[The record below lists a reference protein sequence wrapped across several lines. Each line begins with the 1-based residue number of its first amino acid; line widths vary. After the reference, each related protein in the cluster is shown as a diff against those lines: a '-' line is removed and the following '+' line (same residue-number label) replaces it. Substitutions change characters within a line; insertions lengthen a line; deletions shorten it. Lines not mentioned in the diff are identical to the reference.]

1 MKDTL
6 TDANFPRTADLRV
19 YHLGL
24 RPGEVANRIV
34 TVGSPSRARTVASH
48 FDAAPKLFELASERG
63 FLTLTGRYKG
73 VPVSVVSIGMG
84 HPNVDFFVR
93 EVRECLS
100 GDMLIVRLGSCGSL
114 IDVPVGSVVVP
125 KSSVA
130 VERNLDFAFVSPEEC
145 AERPYRISKSAS
157 HFLVDSSGFLLIY
170 AFVLCF
176 LFSKVLADLELHSQL
191 HKSLEAAKP
200 QGWKAVIVAGSAN
213 ASADSFYS
221 SQGRQTSFPDQ
232 NENLIEYLQESVKEL
247 ATLEME
253 TFWLYHLAACWNGRK
268 GTSSGVH
275 APPLA
280 TGPVQP
286 TTSQPSTANVIPKA
300 LAGHDTVIRAAA
312 AHLVFASRTS
322 QDFITP
328 CEVTVLEEWT
338 AKGVL
343 DALVEM
349 TIPADRVHGEKG
361 SVWAL

>member
-1 MKDTL
+1 MKQTL

-34 TVGSPSRARTVASH
+34 TVGSPSRAHTIAAQ
-48 FDAAPKLFELASERG
+48 FDATPKPFELSSERG
-63 FLTLTGRYKG
+63 FLTITGRYKG

-100 GDMLIVRLGSCGSL
+100 GDMLIVRSVFSFHLARAMGRHRGRALGSCGSL

-130 VERNLDFAFVSPEEC
+130 VERNLDFDFVNPGEC
-145 AERPYRISKSAS
+145 TERPYKISRP
-157 HFLVDSSGFLLIY
+157 
-170 AFVLCF
+170 
-176 LFSKVLADLELHSQL
+176 VLADPELHNQV
-191 HKSLEAAKP
+191 HKSLAAAKP
-200 QGWKAVIVAGSAN
+200 PDGKTIIAGTTN

-232 NENLIEYLQESVKEL
+232 NENLIEFLQASVKDL
-247 ATLEME
+247 ATFEME
-253 TFWLYHLAACWNGRK
+253 TFWLYHLAACWTGRK
-268 GTSSGVH
+268 ETAGRSH

-286 TTSQPSTANVIPKA
+286 TTSHPSPAKVIPNA
-300 LAGHDTVIRAAA
+300 LAGHETVIRAAA
-312 AHLVFASRTS
+312 AQMVFASRTS

-328 CEVTVLEEWT
+328 EEVATLEDWT

-343 DALVEM
+343 DALAVM
-349 TIPADRVHGEKG
+349 TIAPDRVHAEEG
-361 SVWAL
+361 SVWELA

>member
-1 MKDTL
+1 MKQTL

-34 TVGSPSRARTVASH
+34 TVGSPSRARTVAAH
-48 FDAAPKLFELASERG
+48 FDATPKPFELASERG
-63 FLTLTGRYKG
+63 FLTITGRYKG
-73 VPVSVVSIGMG
+73 IPVSVVSIGMG

-130 VERNLDFAFVSPEEC
+130 VERNLDFDFVNPEACQEQ
-145 AERPYRISKSAS
+145 PYRISKP
-157 HFLVDSSGFLLIY
+157 
-170 AFVLCF
+170 
-176 LFSKVLADLELHSQL
+176 VLADPEFHSQV
-191 HKSLEAAKP
+191 HKSLVAAKP
-200 QGWKAVIVAGSAN
+200 PYGKMIIAGTTN

-232 NENLIEYLQESVKEL
+232 NENLIEFLQASVQDL
-247 ATLEME
+247 ATFEME
-253 TFWLYHLAACWNGRK
+253 TFWLYHLAACWTGRK
-268 GTSSGVH
+268 GTSGGAH
-275 APPLA
+275 PPPLA
-280 TGPVQP
+280 AGPVQP
-286 TTSQPSTANVIPKA
+286 TASQPSPAAKSIPNA
-300 LAGHDTVIRAAA
+300 LAGHETVIRAAA
-312 AHLVFASRTS
+312 AQMVFASRTS

-328 CEVTVLEEWT
+328 EDVAALEEWT

-343 DALVEM
+343 DALAEM
-349 TIPADRVHGEKG
+349 AMGPDRVHAEEG
-361 SVWAL
+361 SVWELA

>member
-1 MKDTL
+1 MKQTL

-34 TVGSPSRARTVASH
+34 TVGSPSRAHTVASH
-48 FDAAPKLFELASERG
+48 FDPVPKPFELASERG
-63 FLTLTGRYKG
+63 FLTITGRYKG

-100 GDMLIVRLGSCGSL
+100 GDMLVIRLGSCGSL
-114 IDVPVGSVVVP
+114 IDVPVGSVAIP

-130 VERNLDFAFVSPEEC
+130 VERNLEFDFVNPEEC
-145 AERPYRISKSAS
+145 TEQPYRISKP
-157 HFLVDSSGFLLIY
+157 
-170 AFVLCF
+170 
-176 LFSKVLADLELHSQL
+176 VLADPEFHSQV
-191 HKSLEAAKP
+191 HKCLAAVKP
-200 QGWKAVIVAGSAN
+200 DDGKSVIFAGSVN

-232 NENLIEYLQESVKEL
+232 NETLIEHLQASVKDL

-253 TFWLYHLAACWNGRK
+253 TFWLYHLAASWTGRK
-268 GTSSGVH
+268 RTGGAH

-280 TGPVQP
+280 TSPVQP
-286 TTSQPSTANVIPKA
+286 TASHESTAPKVA
-300 LAGHDTVIRAAA
+300 PNTLAGHDTVIRAAA
-312 AHLVFASRTS
+312 AQMVFASRTS
-322 QDFITP
+322 QGFITP
-328 CEVTVLEEWT
+328 EEVAVLEEWT

-343 DALVEM
+343 DALAEM
-349 TIPADRVHGEKG
+349 QIAPDRVHAEEG

>member
-1 MKDTL
+1 MKHTL
-6 TDANFPRTADLRV
+6 TDANFPRTDDLRV

-34 TVGSPSRARTVASH
+34 TVGSPSRAHTVASH
-48 FDAAPKLFELASERG
+48 FDAAPKPFELASERG
-63 FLTLTGRYKG
+63 FLTVTGRYKG

-100 GDMLIVRLGSCGSL
+100 GDMLIVRLGSCGGL

-130 VERNLDFAFVSPEEC
+130 VERNLDYNFVSPEEC
-145 AERPYRISKSAS
+145 AEQPYRISKP
-157 HFLVDSSGFLLIY
+157 VP
-170 AFVLCF
+170 
-176 LFSKVLADLELHSQL
+176 ADLELHSQV
-191 HKSLEAAKP
+191 HKCLAAAKP
-200 QGWKAVIVAGSAN
+200 KDWKAVIVAGSAN

-232 NENLIEYLQESVKEL
+232 NETLIEYLQASVKDV
-247 ATLEME
+247 ATFEME

-268 GTSSGVH
+268 GISDGAH

-286 TTSQPSTANVIPKA
+286 TTSQPSTAKVILNA
-300 LAGHDTVIRAAA
+300 LAGHNTVIRAAA
-312 AHLVFASRTS
+312 AQMVFASRTS

-328 CEVTVLEEWT
+328 EEVAVLEEWT

-349 TIPADRVHGEKG
+349 TIAPDRIHAEEG
-361 SVWAL
+361 SMWAL

>member
-48 FDAAPKLFELASERG
+48 FDAAPKLFELVSERG

-73 VPVSVVSIGMG
+73 IPVSVVSIGMG

-145 AERPYRISKSAS
+145 QEHPYRISKP
-157 HFLVDSSGFLLIY
+157 
-170 AFVLCF
+170 
-176 LFSKVLADLELHSQL
+176 VLADPELHSQL
-191 HKSLEAAKP
+191 HLSLAAGKP
-200 QGWKAVIVAGSAN
+200 QDWKAVIVPGSVN

-268 GTSSGVH
+268 GTSSGAP

-286 TTSQPSTANVIPKA
+286 TTSQPSTANAVSKV

-328 CEVTVLEEWT
+328 NEVAVLEEWT

-343 DALVEM
+343 NALVEM
-349 TIPADRVHGEKG
+349 TIPADHVHGEEG

>member
-1 MKDTL
+1 MKQTL

-34 TVGSPSRARTVASH
+34 TVGSPSRAHTIASH
-48 FDAAPKLFELASERG
+48 FDSAPKPFELASERG
-63 FLTLTGRYKG
+63 FLTITGRYKG

-100 GDMLIVRLGSCGSL
+100 GDMLVVRLGSCGSL

-130 VERNLDFAFVSPEEC
+130 VERNLDFDFVNSGDCTEQ
-145 AERPYRISKSAS
+145 PYRISKP
-157 HFLVDSSGFLLIY
+157 
-170 AFVLCF
+170 
-176 LFSKVLADLELHSQL
+176 VLADPEFHSKVHSCL
-191 HKSLEAAKP
+191 TAAKP
-200 QGWKAVIVAGSAN
+200 QDWKPVIVGGTTN

-232 NENLIEYLQESVKEL
+232 NENLIEYLQTSVKDL

-253 TFWLYHLAACWNGRK
+253 TFWLYHLAACWSGRK
-268 GTSSGVH
+268 TTSAGVD

-286 TTSQPSTANVIPKA
+286 TTSLPSTAKVAPSA

-328 CEVTVLEEWT
+328 EQVAVLEGWT

-343 DALVEM
+343 DALAEM
-349 TIPADRVHGEKG
+349 VIAPDHVHAEEG